1 LSFIGN
7 KDLQR
12 IIGGFMKTD
21 EKKKNAPSGEF
32 IVHGLHQSRTILI
45 SDQVDSKLTQRVM
58 ASLFIMDQEDPKKP
72 INVLINSP
80 GGSADDGFAIYDALR
95 FVRAPVRTIN
105 LGLSASAATVIMLG
119 APKEHRYALPN
130 ARIMIHQ
137 PLGNIPGT
145 SAENIKRWAEQII
158 KLRTKINQL
167 YADETGRPIEEI
179 AQDTDRDRWFT
190 PEEAVEY
197 GLISH
202 VIASYDDL
210 PQ

>member
-1 LSFIGN
+1 
-7 KDLQR
+7 
-12 IIGGFMKTD
+12 MKTD
-21 EKKKNAPSGEF
+21 EKKEAKTTSGEF
-32 IVHGLHQSRTILI
+32 LVEGLHQSRTILI
-45 SDQVDSKLTQRVM
+45 SQQVDSKLTQRVM
-58 ASLFIMDQEDPKKP
+58 ASLLLMDQEDTKKP

-105 LGLSASAATVIMLG
+105 VGLSASAATVIMLG

-158 KLRTKINQL
+158 KLRAKINEL
-167 YADETGRPIEEI
+167 YARETGRPVEEI

-202 VIASYDDL
+202 IMSSYNDL

>member
-1 LSFIGN
+1 
-7 KDLQR
+7 
-12 IIGGFMKTD
+12 MKTD
-21 EKKKNAPSGEF
+21 EKKEAKTTSGEF
-32 IVHGLHQSRTILI
+32 LVEGLHQSRTILI
-45 SDQVDSKLTQRVM
+45 SQQVDSKLTQRVM
-58 ASLFIMDQEDPKKP
+58 ASLLLMDQEDTKKP

-105 LGLSASAATVIMLG
+105 VGLSASAATVIMLG

-158 KLRTKINQL
+158 KLRAKINEL
-167 YADETGRPIEEI
+167 YARETGRPVEEI

-202 VIASYDDL
+202 IISSYNDL

>member
-1 LSFIGN
+1 
-7 KDLQR
+7 
-12 IIGGFMKTD
+12 MKAD
-21 EKKKNAPSGEF
+21 EKDETKTSSEF
-32 IVHGLHQSRTILI
+32 LVEGLHHSRTILI
-45 SDQVDSKLTQRVM
+45 SQQVDSKLTQRVM
-58 ASLFIMDQEDPKKP
+58 ASLLLMDQEDPQKP

-105 LGLSASAATVIMLG
+105 VGLSASAATVIMLG

-158 KLRTKINQL
+158 KLRAKINEL
-167 YADETGRPIEEI
+167 YAKETGRPVEEI

-202 VIASYDDL
+202 IISSYNDL
-210 PQ
+210 PK

>member
-1 LSFIGN
+1 
-7 KDLQR
+7 
-12 IIGGFMKTD
+12 MKAD
-21 EKKKNAPSGEF
+21 EKKETKTTNGEF
-32 IVHGLHQSRTILI
+32 LVEGLHQSRTILI
-45 SDQVDSKLTQRVM
+45 SQQVDSKLTQRVM
-58 ASLFIMDQEDPKKP
+58 ASLLLMDQEDTQKP

-105 LGLSASAATVIMLG
+105 VGLSASAATVIMLG

-158 KLRTKINQL
+158 KLRAKINEL
-167 YADETGRPIEEI
+167 YAKETGRPVEEI

-202 VIASYDDL
+202 IISNYDDL
-210 PQ
+210 PK

>member
-1 LSFIGN
+1 
-7 KDLQR
+7 
-12 IIGGFMKTD
+12 MKAD
-21 EKKKNAPSGEF
+21 EKDETKTSSEF
-32 IVHGLHQSRTILI
+32 LVEGLHQSRTILI
-45 SDQVDSKLTQRVM
+45 SQQVDSKLTQRVM
-58 ASLFIMDQEDPKKP
+58 ASLLLMDQEDPQKP

-105 LGLSASAATVIMLG
+105 VGLSASAATVIMLG

-158 KLRTKINQL
+158 KLRAKINEL
-167 YADETGRPIEEI
+167 YAKETGRPVEEI

-202 VIASYDDL
+202 IISSYNDL
-210 PQ
+210 PK

>member
-1 LSFIGN
+1 
-7 KDLQR
+7 
-12 IIGGFMKTD
+12 MKAD
-21 EKKKNAPSGEF
+21 EKDKTKTSSEF
-32 IVHGLHQSRTILI
+32 LVEGLHHSRTILI
-45 SDQVDSKLTQRVM
+45 SQQVDSKLTQSVM
-58 ASLFIMDQEDPKKP
+58 ASLLLMDQEDPQKP

-105 LGLSASAATVIMLG
+105 VGLSASAATVIMLG

-158 KLRTKINQL
+158 KLRAKINEL
-167 YADETGRPIEEI
+167 YAKETGRPVEEI

-202 VIASYDDL
+202 IISSYNDL
-210 PQ
+210 PK

>member
-1 LSFIGN
+1 
-7 KDLQR
+7 
-12 IIGGFMKTD
+12 MKTE
-21 EKKKNAPSGEF
+21 EKKETTPSGEF
-32 IVHGLHQSRTILI
+32 LVHGLHQSRTILI
-45 SDQVDSKLTQRVM
+45 SQQVDSKLTERIM
-58 ASLFIMDQEDPKKP
+58 ASLLIMDQEDSEKP

-105 LGLSASAATVIMLG
+105 VGLSASAATVIMLG
-119 APKEHRYALPN
+119 AEKEHRYALPN

-137 PLGNIPGT
+137 PLGQMPGT
-145 SAENIKRWAEQII
+145 SAENVKRWAEQII
-158 KLRTKINQL
+158 KLRKKINQL
-167 YADETGRPIEEI
+167 YADETGRPFEEI
-179 AQDTDRDRWFT
+179 AQDTDRDRWFS

-210 PQ
+210 PE